1 MGVDEA
7 GRGPLAGPVSVAA
20 VAVRVK
26 EYRTALAIFDGVRDS
41 KKLTE
46 HAREEWYER
55 LRDLEC
61 KHKIR
66 TGVSLVSNT
75 VIDKKGIM
83 HAIRLGTLR
92 TLKKLK
98 ISPRSAYV
106 LLDGSLY
113 APSEWV
119 KQKTVVHGDD
129 RVQIIAAAS
138 VLAKVRRDRRMR
150 RLAHLYPHYHFEEHK
165 GYGSAAHIK
174 VLKRHGLSPI
184 HRQSFCRFL
193 LKSPR

>member
-1 MGVDEA
+1 VGVDEA

-26 EYRTALAIFDGVRDS
+26 DYRTALPIFDGVRDS

-46 HAREEWYER
+46 YAREEWYER
-55 LRDLEC
+55 LRNLER

-66 TGVSLVSNT
+66 TAVSLVSNT
-75 VIDKKGIM
+75 VIDRKGIM

-98 ISPRSAYV
+98 ISPAHAYV

-113 APSEWV
+113 APSEWK
-119 KQKTVVHGDD
+119 KQKTIIRGDD

-150 RLAHLYPHYHFEEHK
+150 RLAPLYPHYHFEEHK
-165 GYGSAAHIK
+165 GYGSVVHIK
-174 VLKRHGLSPI
+174 VLKRYGLTKI
-184 HRQSFCRFL
+184 HRKSFCHFL
-193 LKSPR
+193 PKSVR